1 VPYSKIRELKPAHA
15 FIIKKNGTIR
25 EVPFLDAGEKKSCS
39 FERIYFSRGNDRD
52 IYSERKQLGAQL
64 AQPVLEAVD
73 YDIENTVFTYVPNT
87 AEAAFI
93 GLICGIEKKLQF
105 RKVEKILALGPNPDA
120 KSVAAILSQSPRV
133 EKIIHKDAKLRTF
146 IADDNSRGALVSH
159 GYDITYGIVRD
170 GLDNI
175 VLLDD
180 SIVRGTTLKQSIIS
194 IVGRLNP
201 KKIIVVSSAPQIRY
215 PDCYGIDMSR
225 IKAFV
230 AFKALLKS
238 LELSG
243 KMHLLEETYER
254 CKKSESLS
262 KDETKNEVKPLY
274 EHFSTQE
281 LSAQI
286 SKIVTPANLNIEVQV
301 IFQTIEGLHKACPD
315 NKGDWYFTG
324 NYPTPGGNKVVNRA
338 FINFMENKNERAY

>member
-1 VPYSKIRELKPAHA
+1 
-15 FIIKKNGTIR
+15 
-25 EVPFLDAGEKKSCS
+25 
-39 FERIYFSRGNDRD
+39 
-52 IYSERKQLGAQL
+52 
-64 AQPVLEAVD
+64 
-73 YDIENTVFTYVPNT
+73 
-87 AEAAFI
+87 
-93 GLICGIEKKLQF
+93 
-105 RKVEKILALGPNPDA
+105 
-120 KSVAAILSQSPRV
+120 
-133 EKIIHKDAKLRTF
+133 
-146 IADDNSRGALVSH
+146 
-159 GYDITYGIVRD
+159 
-170 GLDNI
+170 
-175 VLLDD
+175 
-180 SIVRGTTLKQSIIS
+180 
-194 IVGRLNP
+194 
-201 KKIIVVSSAPQIRY
+201 
-215 PDCYGIDMSR
+215 MSR